1 MKKQEA
7 LQTALII
14 TARRKA
20 TGLPAAFIAEAH
32 SAFLAAV
39 SELDDEAD
47 VSEAWDSF
55 IASLNHPSHGAQREA
70 AIQRINQAHA
80 RFMRALTGNATIE
93 ERDTWKIKEEVARA
107 YLLNTATEGQSMM
120 IELEA
125 QGDGTEPTVL
135 AQIIVAKFERF
146 QKLIGMAAGLKN
158 KAKAAIVQATDEA
171 VPIEHVGSVLEQ
183 VFAQVEAE
191 TQTAIEAWSS
201 GSA

>member
-1 MKKQEA
+1 MEKQEA
-7 LQTALII
+7 LQTALIV
-14 TARRKA
+14 TTRRKVA
-20 TGLPAAFIAEAH
+20 GLPAAFIDEAH

-39 SELDDEAD
+39 SELNDDVD

-80 RFMRALTGNATIE
+80 TFMRELTGNATIE
-93 ERDTWKIKEEVARA
+93 ERDTWKTKEEAARA

-135 AQIIVAKFERF
+135 AQIIVARSEGF

-158 KAKAAIVQATDEA
+158 KAKAAIAQATDET
-171 VPIEHVGSVLEQ
+171 VPIEQVAVALEQ
-183 VFAQVEAE
+183 VFQQIEIE
-191 TQTAIEAWSS
+191 TQNAINVWRS
-201 GSA
+201 